1 MIGTTAL
8 PDCLAD
14 ATAIL
19 CHLFWDELRFIVIF
33 ETSVYDVING
43 CIAETPSIVA
53 SRIT

>member
-1 MIGTTAL
+1 MVGTTAL

-14 ATAIL
+14 ETAIL
-19 CHLFWDELRFIVIF
+19 RHLSWVEFRFMVLF
-33 ETSVYDVING
+33 GTSVYDVING